1 MTIVLG
7 ALVLHGV
14 RFTTPRLQVEV
25 TTRQELPQLWPP
37 MRPVAWPVG
46 AVVDDATF
54 LSFTAGKELRSSE
67 KHIGLRPWKP
77 ATDLEDSR
85 AVDGMVELPT
95 TCGQHV
101 VYYPTDL
108 VHEAMRGRFYVF
120 MTACECP
127 TAYLIHTEADG
138 AHCKAADT
146 AEAISAMYEGLPGE
160 EYVIEDEHGVFT
172 CKRVATPPGS
182 A

>member
-1 MTIVLG
+1 MG
-7 ALVLHGV
+7 
-14 RFTTPRLQVEV
+14 
-25 TTRQELPQLWPP
+25 
-37 MRPVAWPVG
+37 PVAWPDG

-54 LSFTAGKELRSSE
+54 LGFTAGKEFRSLE
-67 KHIGLRPWKP
+67 HHIRLRPWKL

-85 AVDGMVELPT
+85 AVVGMVELPT
-95 TCGQHV
+95 MCGQHV
-101 VYYPTDL
+101 VYYPIRL
-108 VHEAMRGRFYVF
+108 VNEAMRGRFYAF

-146 AEAISAMYEGLPGE
+146 AEAISAMYEGLAGE

-172 CKRVATPPGS
+172 YKRLATPSES